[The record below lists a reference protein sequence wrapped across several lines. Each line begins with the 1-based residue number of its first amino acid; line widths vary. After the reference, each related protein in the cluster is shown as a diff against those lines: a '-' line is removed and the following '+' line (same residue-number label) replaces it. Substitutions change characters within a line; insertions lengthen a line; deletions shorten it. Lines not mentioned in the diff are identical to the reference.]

1 MATIETIPDLRAEV
15 ETFATREEWLAARR
29 TYGIGSSDVPAILGI
44 SRFQSPLAL
53 YHQKKGLE
61 DPSPAYQEHARWGQI
76 LEGPIAQRFSEETG
90 RAVFDPNESGDFKI
104 LRRTDKPWMIASV
117 DRIQAATLPQ
127 AHNLGMSLGEDVK
140 PAPRAGLGILEV
152 KNAHLYMRDEWM
164 GEAANN
170 QPPVEYQ
177 VQLQHQLAV
186 SGALWGSIAALI
198 GGMIFVW
205 ADLERDQALIDKLIE
220 LEDEFRLRLELSEP
234 PPADGSESTKEVLK
248 KLYPKDTGEVIQLPS
263 ESADWHAGLAAAKL
277 ARDKAEADFDLYSNL
292 LKQAIGSA
300 TAGILPNGEQ
310 YTYRQQ
316 SRKEMVMPYCEFRV
330 LRHSKGGGRKK

>member
-1 MATIETIPDLRAEV
+1 MATVEKFPDLKAEV

-53 YHQKKGLE
+53 YYQKKGIE

-90 RAVFDPNESGDFKI
+90 RAIYDPNAEGDFRI

-117 DRIQAATLPQ
+117 DRIQAADPHQ
-127 AHNLGMSLGEDVK
+127 AHQLGLALAENVK

-152 KNAHLYMRDEWM
+152 KNAHLFMRDEWM
-164 GEAANN
+164 GPEANN

-186 SGALWGSIAALI
+186 SGALWGSIAALV
-198 GGMIFVW
+198 GGVIFIW

-234 PPADGSESTKEVLK
+234 PPADGTESTKEVLK
-248 KLYPKDTGEVIQLPS
+248 KIYPKDTGEVITLPP
-263 ESADWHAGLAAAKL
+263 ESIEWHNGLAAAKL
-277 ARDKAEADFDLYSNL
+277 ARDKAEADFDLYSNK
-292 LKQAIGSA
+292 LKQAIGFAS
-300 TAGILPNGEQ
+300 AGILPNGEQ
-310 YTYRQQ
+310 YTYRAQG
-316 SRKEMVMPYCEFRV
+316 RREMVMPACEFRV
-330 LRHSKGGGRKK
+330 LRHSKKGGRK